1 MSRKEFNVDPRIFI
15 RPDSGFI
22 RESVCACAKL
32 IVDEEAHG
40 TLNRIV
46 ELNKTLTDSMK
57 KNDTKRRIHLCVKIK
72 KRCYTDLLHFSTRK
86 HKLVFLPRPNHILTV
101 ELRRIFF

>member
-1 MSRKEFNVDPRIFI
+1 MKFIILVSNFNVDPRIFI
-15 RPDSGFI
+15 RPDSEFN

-46 ELNKTLTDSMK
+46 ELNETLSDSIRKRHK
-57 KNDTKRRIHLCVKIK
+57 KEDSALCK
-72 KRCYTDLLHFSTRK
+72 
-86 HKLVFLPRPNHILTV
+86 N
-101 ELRRIFF
+101 

>member
-1 MSRKEFNVDPRIFI
+1 MLTCAYSYDLTVN
-15 RPDSGFI
+15 FI

-46 ELNKTLTDSMK
+46 EMNKTLTKMTQK
-57 KNDTKRRIHLCVKIK
+57 
-72 KRCYTDLLHFSTRK
+72 
-86 HKLVFLPRPNHILTV
+86 
-101 ELRRIFF
+101 E

>member
-1 MSRKEFNVDPRIFI
+1 MDFFFNFLTSRKEFNVDTRIFI
-15 RPDSGFI
+15 RPDSEFI

-46 ELNKTLTDSMK
+46 ELNKTLTDSIRKQHK
-57 KNDTKRRIHLCVKIK
+57 KEDSALYKN
-72 KRCYTDLLHFSTRK
+72 
-86 HKLVFLPRPNHILTV
+86 
-101 ELRRIFF
+101 

>member
-1 MSRKEFNVDPRIFI
+1 LFDFLASGKEFNVDPCIFI
-15 RPDSGFI
+15 RPDNELI

-46 ELNKTLTDSMK
+46 E
-57 KNDTKRRIHLCVKIK
+57 
-72 KRCYTDLLHFSTRK
+72 Y
-86 HKLVFLPRPNHILTV
+86 
-101 ELRRIFF
+101 